1 MKVHHSFPK
10 NQRYMKRYIGVQT
23 DYDELSYWYDGNI
36 KQWTLTPDWSK
47 GDIGNTFG
55 HCRSVKAFKRR
66 LYEWSQYLPKGTKFI
81 LLGRYVGQQVNG
93 KTF

>member
-1 MKVHHSFPK
+1 
-10 NQRYMKRYIGVQT
+10 MKRYIGVQT